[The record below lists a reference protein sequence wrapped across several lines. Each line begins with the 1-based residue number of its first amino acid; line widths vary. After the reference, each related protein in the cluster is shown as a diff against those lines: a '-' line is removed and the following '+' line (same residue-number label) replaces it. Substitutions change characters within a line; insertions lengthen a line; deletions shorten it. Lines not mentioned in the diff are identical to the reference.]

1 MIKYVI
7 MNIETTKLELMQLL
21 LQTRK
26 ESLLTKLKKVFEE
39 ESNTFYSVDTAEL
52 EQRAEASLE
61 DIEKGSTRPILEFKK
76 DVENWK
82 KQQAM

>member
-26 ESLLTKLKKVFEE
+26 ESLLAKLKQVFEE
-39 ESNTFYSVDTAEL
+39 EESTFYSVDIAEIQ
-52 EQRAEASLE
+52 QRAEASLE
-61 DIEKGSTRPILEFKK
+61 DIEKGQTRPILEFKK

>member
-39 ESNTFYSVDTAEL
+39 ESNTFYSVDSAEL

-76 DVENWK
+76 DIEHWK